1 MNRLLEPLLEPTKV
15 ARLLGV
21 EVETLGVWRRR
32 GYGPRWYR
40 IGKKIR
46 YAEPDLRTWMSAQA
60 GPRVPDS
67 GNPGEVKAVMQ
78 PNSHQGCCMPKTI
91 REGGRTR

>member
-46 YAEPDLRTWMSAQA
+46 YAEPDLGTWMSAQA
-60 GPRVPDS
+60 GS
-67 GNPGEVKAVMQ
+67 GVTGYHRQEGTPAIQ
-78 PNSHQGCCMPKTI
+78 PEPHDTRGQHG
-91 REGGRTR
+91 EGGRER